1 MAVAY
6 KASMKKAELLEI
18 AAKNGVA
25 TDDSMTKE
33 QIIAALDAK
42 DGAGAAETTG
52 ASNDTTPEGTA
63 TQGAQDDTDAVEVTG
78 ASNDTTPEEHPAQDA
93 QSDADGYDLF
103 AYAGPSLPRGRLKEN
118 AVFRGT
124 FADVRTY
131 LADVLEEY
139 PQAAKLI
146 VPAER
151 LGAFS
156 VKVKTPG
163 NLAHKYYNDIVLKM
177 RNSKGE

>member
-1 MAVAY
+1 MADY
-6 KASMKKAELLEI
+6 D
-18 AAKNGVA
+18 
-25 TDDSMTKE
+25 TT
-33 QIIAALDAK
+33 
-42 DGAGAAETTG
+42 AAE
-52 ASNDTTPEGTA
+52 DTE
-63 TQGAQDDTDAVEVTG
+63 
-78 ASNDTTPEEHPAQDA
+78 

-124 FADVRTY
+124 FTDVTAY

-139 PQAAKLI
+139 PQAEKLI
-146 VPAER
+146 VPVER

-163 NLAHKYYNDIVLKM
+163 NLAHKHYSDIVSTM
-177 RNSKGE
+177 RNNKEV